1 MRALLVATSLLLIL
15 STPVTA
21 QLGGGGLGGLGG
33 LPGGGLGGIPRSLP
47 PVNRTIGQAGNAVGS
62 VASTVSRVVDN
73 VGRPSQPDRLETD
86 IAGART
92 VKGEVLALSPSAAGL
107 AAARRLNF
115 QVGRQLNLPGLPLNA
130 FVLRAP
136 QGMSATDALAA
147 LQMADPTG
155 VYDYNH
161 VYDPSSDG
169 GLFSGIG
176 SLFGDTPVGS
186 ARGIAI
192 GVVDSGI

>member
-1 MRALLVATSLLLIL
+1 
-15 STPVTA
+15 
-21 QLGGGGLGGLGG
+21 
-33 LPGGGLGGIPRSLP
+33 
-47 PVNRTIGQAGNAVGS
+47 
-62 VASTVSRVVDN
+62 
-73 VGRPSQPDRLETD
+73 
-86 IAGART
+86 
-92 VKGEVLALSPSAAGL
+92 
-107 AAARRLNF
+107 
-115 QVGRQLNLPGLPLNA
+115 A

-192 GVVDSGI
+192 GVVDSGIELSHPALKHADIVVKNVVGADKSPPAEHGTAIASQLVGEVGGLKPMLPGAKLYAADVYGGGATGGSADMIARGLAWVADSG